1 VDFLNHLYM
10 AFAVSLEPANLLFC
24 FAGVFLGTLVGVLPG
39 IGPTAVIS
47 LLLPIT
53 FNMSA
58 VQSIIMLAG
67 IYYGAYYG
75 GSTTSILVNIP
86 GEAASVITC
95 LDGYQMARKGRA
107 GPALGISAFGSFIGG
122 TFAVLMLM
130 CFAPPLAKMALK
142 FGPPE
147 NAALMFFG
155 LTMATYLSSG
165 SILKSLIM
173 MTLGL
178 LLGTI
183 GKDSVS
189 GNMRFTMDILELG
202 EGLSIVPVVMGLFG
216 ISEVLI
222 NLETSLAQGDVFKTK
237 FKNLFPTK
245 TDWKESAGPITRG
258 SILGFFLGLLPGGGG
273 IIASF
278 LSYALEKKISKK
290 PYEFGKGAIAGVAGP
305 ETANNAGAGGTF
317 IPLLTLG
324 IPCNVVLAMLMG
336 ALMIHGVTPGPLLLK
351 DHPQLFWGV
360 VGSMYLGNIMLL
372 VLNLPLIGLWVQ
384 ILRVPYR
391 YLFPLIFL
399 FCLIGAFSLNNNIF
413 DMLIMIFFGI
423 VGYLLKKIRF
433 SAAPLILALVLGPML
448 EEAMHQ
454 SLVLSGGSFLI
465 FLSRPISM
473 ILILLSFTLLISSF
487 VLPLIKK
494 KQPGELQDLQGS
506 DP

>member
-1 VDFLNHLYM
+1 MILVRLHIKTCGNEL
-10 AFAVSLEPANLLFC
+10 AVFC
-24 FAGVFLGTLVGVLPG
+24 F
-39 IGPTAVIS
+39 
-47 LLLPIT
+47 
-53 FNMSA
+53 
-58 VQSIIMLAG
+58 
-67 IYYGAYYG
+67 
-75 GSTTSILVNIP
+75 
-86 GEAASVITC
+86 
-95 LDGYQMARKGRA
+95 
-107 GPALGISAFGSFIGG
+107 
-122 TFAVLMLM
+122 
-130 CFAPPLAKMALK
+130 
-142 FGPPE
+142 
-147 NAALMFFG
+147 
-155 LTMATYLSSG
+155 YLSFWS
-165 SILKSLIM
+165 
-173 MTLGL
+173 
-178 LLGTI
+178 
-183 GKDSVS
+183 
-189 GNMRFTMDILELG
+189 
-202 EGLSIVPVVMGLFG
+202 
-216 ISEVLI
+216 
-222 NLETSLAQGDVFKTK
+222 TK

>member
-1 VDFLNHLYM
+1 M
-10 AFAVSLEPANLLFC
+10 AFAVALEPANLAMC
-24 FAGVFLGTLVGVLPG
+24 FVGVLLGTLVGVLPG
-39 IGPTAVIS
+39 LGPTAVIS
-47 LLLPIT
+47 LLLPLT
-53 FNMSA
+53 FSMNS

-122 TFAVLMLM
+122 TFSVLMLM
-130 CFAPPLAKMALK
+130 FLAPPMAKMALK

-165 SILKSLIM
+165 SILKSM
-173 MTLGL
+173 MMMAFGL
-178 LLGTI
+178 LLGAI
-183 GKDSVS
+183 GKDPVS
-189 GNMRFTMDILELG
+189 GTMRYTLDILEMGEELG
-202 EGLSIVPVVMGLFG
+202 IVPVVMGLFG
-216 ISEVLI
+216 ISEVLL
-222 NLETSLAQGDVFKTK
+222 NLEGALGQREVFKTR

-245 TDWKESAGPITRG
+245 QDWKDSAGPMARG
-258 SILGFFLGLLPGGGG
+258 SVMGFFLGLLPGGGG

-278 LSYALEKKISKK
+278 LSYALEKKISKN
-290 PYEFGKGAIAGVAGP
+290 PQAFGQGAIAGVAGP

-324 IPCNVVLAMLMG
+324 IPCNAVLAMLMG

-351 DHPQLFWGV
+351 DHAPLFWGV
-360 VGSMYLGNIMLL
+360 VGSMYIGNVLLL

-384 ILRVPYR
+384 ILKVPYR

-399 FCLIGAFSLNNNIF
+399 FCLIGAFSLNNSIF
-413 DMLIMIFFGI
+413 DIFVMGVFGVI
-423 VGYLLKKIRF
+423 GYLLKKFRYD
-433 SAAPLILALVLGPML
+433 AAPLILALVLGPL
-448 EEAMHQ
+448 FEEAINQ
-454 SLVLSGGSFLI
+454 SLVFSGGSFSV
-465 FLSRPISM
+465 FFSRPLCASLIVISLLFLGYSLVKPLLKKRP
-473 ILILLSFTLLISSF
+473 IL
-487 VLPLIKK
+487 PAA
-494 KQPGELQDLQGS
+494 GGS
-506 DP
+506 GL

>member
-1 VDFLNHLYM
+1 M
-10 AFAVSLEPANLLFC
+10 AFEVSMQPQNLLFC
-24 FAGVFLGTLVGVLPG
+24 FVGVFLGTLVGVLPG
-39 IGPTAVIS
+39 LGPTAVIS

-53 FNMSA
+53 FNMTS

-75 GSTTSILVNIP
+75 GSTTSILINIP

-95 LDGYQMARKGRA
+95 LDGYQMARNGRA
-107 GPALGISAFGSFIGG
+107 GQALGISAFGSFIGG
-122 TFAVLMLM
+122 SFAVVMLM
-130 CFAPPLAKMALK
+130 FLAPPLANVALR

-165 SILKSLIM
+165 SVLKSLMM

-183 GKDSVS
+183 GKDLIT
-189 GNMRFTMDILELG
+189 GKMRFTMDLLELG
-202 EGLSIVPVVMGLFG
+202 DGLSIVPVVMGLFG
-216 ISEVLI
+216 ISEVLV
-222 NLETSLAQGDVFKTK
+222 NLEASLIQRDVFKTK

-245 TDWKESAGPITRG
+245 TDWKESAGPIARG
-258 SILGFFLGLLPGGGG
+258 SVMGFFLGLLPGGGG

-278 LSYALEKKISKK
+278 LSYAVEKRISKK
-290 PYEFGKGAIAGVAGP
+290 PDDFGKGAIAGVAGP

-324 IPCNVVLAMLMG
+324 IPCNVVLAMLMA

-351 DHPQLFWGV
+351 DNPEIFWGV
-360 VGSMYLGNIMLL
+360 VGSMYIGNIMLI

-399 FCLIGAFSLNNNIF
+399 FCMIGAFSLNNNTF
-413 DMLIMIFFGI
+413 DMFVMVFFGI
-423 VGYLLKKIRF
+423 VGYLLKKFRF
-433 SAAPLILALVLGPML
+433 GAAPLILALVLGPML
-448 EEAMHQ
+448 EEAMNQ
-454 SLVLSGGSFLI
+454 SLVLSGGSFFI

-473 ILILLSFTLLISSF
+473 ILILISFTILASSF
-487 VLPLIKK
+487 VLSLLKK
-494 KQPGELQDLQGS
+494 KQPGELQEEQ
-506 DP
+506 